1 MTRIIL
7 LFFIFFS
14 FIYQLKGQSSIKG
27 KLVDNIDKTPI
38 EYGSVLLYNHIED
51 AMVNGS
57 ISKADGIFEIENVA
71 PGDYYLI
78 AKFLGYDSLKV
89 SSFSLN
95 KQKEINLGVLY
106 LAPNQQFLNE
116 VEVTGDKLTALHQID
131 KQVYTAAK
139 FQSGIGGTAVDI
151 LRNLPGLNI
160 NANGDI
166 SVRGTNGFLIML
178 NGKPIQSDPKLVL
191 NQFPAN
197 TIENIEIITAPSA
210 KFDPDGKAGII
221 NIILK
226 EGAETG
232 LFLMVNTRLGLPSI
246 EDYDNAENASRY
258 GGDFTLSY
266 RTKKWDL
273 ALGASYQKNDIS
285 GRREG
290 DVFTIINDTLTRFP
304 SDGERS
310 FDEYTL
316 SGRFSLG
323 FKPDKSN
330 TFQLGINGGK
340 RSKDRTADILYFDN
354 HAFVI
359 PNGER
364 LYTHS
369 YFNENL
375 RIRKGDFFLGSFDYS
390 HVFPNKSAL
399 KTSLL
404 YEYTLLGGPTTNRN
418 LSWPNTTEVVQDE
431 FNTNDNPLNGTR
443 LQIDYDAAAF
453 SFGKLSVGYLYRNL
467 DHKGDFIYTRKNLQT
482 NDFELV
488 PAFSSTVNLIRRIHA
503 VYGELAGNEGRLSYS
518 AGARVELMDRE
529 LLLQDRAGEI
539 NTTFNYDFLKLYPAF
554 NLAYQFNET
563 LQLKTAYSKRV
574 ERTTTFKMNPFPE
587 REHSET
593 LEQGDPDLLPEFI
606 DLVELGLVKNIKEQ
620 TVFATL
626 YYRDVQNLINRVN
639 TVFNDTILNRIYS
652 NVGNGRTWGVELG
665 AELKLTEKWKAF
677 GGINI
682 FHTNIVGD
690 FAGREVDNSNW
701 MYTFNAN
708 TTVDIA
714 KSWNAQ
720 FTLNYLSERIT
731 AQGEDSRF
739 FSPNLTV
746 RKTFMDGRLTATLQW
761 LNMDLG
767 LWDAN
772 EQRISTS
779 VEDEF
784 FTTTNYVYE
793 VDMVLINFSYLLNK
807 SDSGAKFI
815 ESEFGEKEF

>member
-1 MTRIIL
+1 MTRIIP
-7 LFFIFFS
+7 LFFIFLF
-14 FIYQLKGQSSIKG
+14 FNYQLKGQSLIKG
-27 KLVDNIDKTPI
+27 KLADNIDKSPI
-38 EYGSVLLYNHIED
+38 EYGSILLYKSED
-51 AMVNGS
+51 NAMINGS
-57 ISKADGIFEIENVA
+57 ITKADGFFEIKNVA
-71 PGDYYLI
+71 AGDYYII

-89 SSFSLN
+89 SSFSLT
-95 KQKEINLGVLY
+95 KQQEIDLGILH

-116 VEVTGDKLTALHQID
+116 VEVTGDKLTALHKID
-131 KQVYTAAK
+131 KQVYTADK
-139 FQSGIGGTAVDI
+139 FQSGIGGTATDI
-151 LRNLPGLNI
+151 LRNLPGVNI

-166 SVRGTNGFLIML
+166 SMRGTNGFLVML
-178 NGKPIQSDPKLVL
+178 NGQPIQSEPSLVL

-197 TIENIEIITAPSA
+197 AIENIEIITAPSA
-210 KFDPDGKAGII
+210 KYDPDGKAGII

-226 EGAETG
+226 EGADKG

-266 RTKKWDL
+266 HTQKWEI

-290 DVFTIINDTLTRFP
+290 DVFTIINDTLTQFP

-310 FDEYTL
+310 FDEYNL

-323 FKPDKSN
+323 FKPNKNN

-354 HAFVI
+354 HAFVV

-364 LYTHS
+364 LYTYT

-375 RIRKGDFFLGSFDYS
+375 RIRKGDFFLGNFDYT
-390 HVFPNKSAL
+390 HAFPNKSTL

-418 LSWPNTTEVVQDE
+418 LSWPNTAEIVQDE

-443 LQIDYDAAAF
+443 LQVDYNAAAF
-453 SFGKLSVGYLYRNL
+453 SFGKLSVGYLFRNL
-467 DHKGDFIYTRKNLQT
+467 DHTGDFIYSRKNLQT
-482 NDFELV
+482 DEFELV
-488 PAFSSTVNLIRRIHA
+488 PEFSSTVNLVRRIHA
-503 VYGELAGNEGRLSYS
+503 LYGELAGKKGKLSYN
-518 AGARVELMDRE
+518 AGARIELMDRE

-539 NTTFNYDFLKLYPAF
+539 NTTFNYDFLKLYPAV
-554 NLAYQFNET
+554 NLSYQLNDDLLLKAAYN
-563 LQLKTAYSKRV
+563 KRV

-593 LEQGDPDLLPEFI
+593 LEQGDPNLLPEFI
-606 DLVELGLVKNIKEQ
+606 DLAEVGIVKNIQAQ
-620 TVFATL
+620 TVFATV
-626 YYRDVQNLINRVN
+626 YYRNVQNLINRVN

-652 NVGNGRTWGVELG
+652 NVGNGRTWGIELG
-665 AELKLTEKWKAF
+665 AELQLTKKWKAF
-677 GGINI
+677 GGFNI

-708 TTVDIA
+708 TSVDIA

-746 RKTFMDGRLTATLQW
+746 RKTFMDGRLTATMQW

-779 VEDEF
+779 VENEF

-793 VDMVLINFSYLLNK
+793 VDMILINLSYLLNK
-807 SDSGAKFI
+807 SNNNAKFI
-815 ESEFGEKEF
+815 KSEFGEKEF